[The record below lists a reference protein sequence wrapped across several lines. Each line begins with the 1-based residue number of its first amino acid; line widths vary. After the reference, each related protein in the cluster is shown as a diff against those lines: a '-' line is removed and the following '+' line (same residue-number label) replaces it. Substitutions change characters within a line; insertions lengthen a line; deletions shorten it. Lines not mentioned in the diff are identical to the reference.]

1 MIRRHARPRSKPIP
15 VSAPPQ
21 QAPDGIVI
29 AIEDVVYRYPSTT
42 NAPTSSQAATAAPAL
57 NGVSLRI
64 RRGEYVALLG
74 HNGSGKSTLA
84 RMLNGLL
91 LPSSGRVLIMGHDT
105 SDPASRREIR
115 DLVGMIFS
123 DPDNQIVA
131 TIVEDDVAWG
141 LAARGYP
148 LAEVRARAAVALE
161 AVGLSEAHERAPN
174 QLSGGQRQRLAIAGV
189 LAIEPTCLVADEPT
203 ALLDPKA
210 RIEMTGL
217 LRRLNRER
225 GLTVV
230 HVTHLLEEAALA
242 DRIVVLEQG
251 RIAMQGKPPQVFA
264 DLDRLRAL
272 RLIIP
277 DLAQLGE
284 RLRAV
289 GLAIPPDAL
298 TPEQFVAALD
308 AALDAAL
315 AQPSAMRKPTMPT
328 PIQTTPTLPTT
339 PTSQTAP
346 ATQMS
351 QPPQPTTQPQEPHA

>member
-1 MIRRHARPRSKPIP
+1 
-15 VSAPPQ
+15 
-21 QAPDGIVI
+21 
-29 AIEDVVYRYPSTT
+29 
-42 NAPTSSQAATAAPAL
+42 
-57 NGVSLRI
+57 
-64 RRGEYVALLG
+64 
-74 HNGSGKSTLA
+74 
-84 RMLNGLL
+84 
-91 LPSSGRVLIMGHDT
+91 
-105 SDPASRREIR
+105 
-115 DLVGMIFS
+115 
-123 DPDNQIVA
+123 
-131 TIVEDDVAWG
+131 VEDDVAWG

-210 RIEMTGL
+210 RVEMTGL

-284 RLRAV
+284 RLREA

-298 TPEQFVAALD
+298 TPELFV

-315 AQPSAMRKPTMPT
+315 AQPTTTRTSTMRTTQMTPTTPTMPT
-328 PIQTTPTLPTT
+328 TQT
-339 PTSQTAP
+339 
-346 ATQMS
+346 S

>member
-1 MIRRHARPRSKPIP
+1 L
-15 VSAPPQ
+15 
-21 QAPDGIVI
+21 DGTII
-29 AIEDVVYRYPSTT
+29 TIEDVVYRYPSTT

-64 RRGEYVALLG
+64 QRGEYLALLG

-91 LPSSGRVLIMGHDT
+91 LPTSGRVFIQGLDT
-105 SDPASRREIR
+105 ADPANRREIR
-115 DLVGMIFS
+115 DHVGMIFS

-148 LAEVRARAAVALE
+148 LAEVRARAAAALV
-161 AVGLSEAHERAPN
+161 AVGLAEAHQRAPN

-189 LAIEPTCLVADEPT
+189 LALEPACLVADEPT
-203 ALLDPKA
+203 ALLDPRA
-210 RIEMTGL
+210 RVEMTGL
-217 LRRLNRER
+217 LRRINRER

-242 DRIVVLEQG
+242 DRIVVLERG
-251 RIAMQGKPPQVFA
+251 RIAMQGKPSQVFA

-298 TPEQFVAALD
+298 TPELFVAALD
-308 AALDAAL
+308 AALG
-315 AQPSAMRKPTMPT
+315 QPSPARQPSPSPEQSAPPTQPQ
-328 PIQTTPTLPTT
+328 PPTT
-339 PTSQTAP
+339 
-346 ATQMS
+346 
-351 QPPQPTTQPQEPHA
+351 QPIQPTTQPQEPHA